1 MIHKIQLCNVCL
13 FARIIKMNERKKI
26 IIVGAG
32 FAGLALLRKLKNRPF
47 DITLID
53 KNNYFT
59 FQPLL
64 YQVSMGG
71 LGPDAIAYPIR
82 KILRK
87 HRNVTFRMCNLTH
100 VHAEQN
106 TIETTIG
113 QFTYDYLMICAG
125 AITNFFGNAELQKN
139 CQTLKSVNEALDL
152 RSDILQEFER
162 ALSLKKK
169 ESIEKTLNFIIVG
182 GGPTGVELAGAI
194 AEMKAHVLPHDY
206 KEIDKK
212 LMHVHLVESGGEVL
226 SMFSE
231 SLRLKAIESLQ
242 KMGVQVWL
250 NTKLLS
256 YDGHVAR
263 LSNGMEL
270 PTYTVIWAAGVR
282 GSMIYGLASESFT
295 RNGRLLTD
303 RKNLVKGYQNIFALG
318 DIAFVEGDTKFPN
331 GHPMVAPVAE
341 QQADNLATNLLRTS
355 TMNEWKDFSYFDKG
369 SMATIGRGKAVF
381 EAFGIKLSGYIAWLA
396 WMALHLLLLVNFR
409 SKLIVFINWMY
420 NYVNYER
427 AIRLILKP
435 THRKL
440 EE

>member
-1 MIHKIQLCNVCL
+1 MQ
-13 FARIIKMNERKKI
+13 ERKKLI
-26 IIVGAG
+26 IIGAG
-32 FAGLALLRKLKNRPF
+32 FAGLALLRKLKNKPF

-87 HRNVTFRMCNLTH
+87 HRNVTFRMCELTH
-100 VHAEQN
+100 IHADQN
-106 TIETTIG
+106 TIATTIG
-113 QFTYDYLMICAG
+113 EFSYDYLLICAG
-125 AITNFFGNAELQKN
+125 AVTNFFGNADLQKN

-162 ALSLKKK
+162 ALSLRKKDA
-169 ESIEKTLNFIIVG
+169 IAKTLNFIVVG

-231 SLRLKAIESLQ
+231 SLRLKAIDSLQ
-242 KMGVQVWL
+242 KLGVEVWL

-256 YDGHVAR
+256 YDGHLAK

-270 PTYTVIWAAGVR
+270 PSYTVIWAAGVR
-282 GSMIYGLASESFT
+282 GSTINGLSAESFT
-295 RNGRLLTD
+295 RSGRLVTN
-303 RKNLVKGYQNIFALG
+303 RKNLVKGNQNIFALG
-318 DIAFVEGDTKFPN
+318 DIASIEGDTKFPN

-341 QQADNLATNLLRTS
+341 QQAENLANNMLRTLA
-355 TMNEWKDFSYFDKG
+355 MNEWREFTYFDKG
-369 SMATIGRGKAVF
+369 SMATIGRGEAVF
-381 EAFGIKLSGYIAWLA
+381 EAYGIKLSGYIAWLA

-420 NYVNYER
+420 NYINYER

-435 THRKL
+435 TYRKL
-440 EE
+440 DE